1 MRDMPSKF
9 IEILDFNAQPRISDS
24 DVRLED
30 VLADHEAFTS
40 RPVSSTQS
48 SKVSLDR
55 ERVDRAS
62 MSPSPTSPTSPTP
75 SQRWKRLKKDID
87 KSAFGLWL
95 FDERSIPT
103 SAFRSLPTYPHIYPP
118 TTTTTS
124 PLVLATASLR
134 QSTLRKCDTTNHDE

>member
-40 RPVSSTQS
+40 RPVSSTQPSVS
-48 SKVSLDR
+48 SEVSLDR

-75 SQRWKRLKKDID
+75 SQRWKRL
-87 KSAFGLWL
+87 S
-95 FDERSIPT
+95 SI
-103 SAFRSLPTYPHIYPP
+103 I
-118 TTTTTS
+118 
-124 PLVLATASLR
+124 
-134 QSTLRKCDTTNHDE
+134 TNNKRPV

>member
-48 SKVSLDR
+48 AKVSLDR

-75 SQRWKRLKKDID
+75 SQRWKRL
-87 KSAFGLWL
+87 S
-95 FDERSIPT
+95 SIIT
-103 SAFRSLPTYPHIYPP
+103 NNKRSL
-118 TTTTTS
+118 
-124 PLVLATASLR
+124 
-134 QSTLRKCDTTNHDE
+134 